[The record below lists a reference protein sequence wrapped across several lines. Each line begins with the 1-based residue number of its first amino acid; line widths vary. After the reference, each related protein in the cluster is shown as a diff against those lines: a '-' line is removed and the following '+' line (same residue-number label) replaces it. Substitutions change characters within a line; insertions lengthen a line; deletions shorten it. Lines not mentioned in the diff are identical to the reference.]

1 MATYDQTMRMQASA
15 RVYQQRYDDALQ
27 PWDLR
32 APAPVLGEDIAEYRA
47 KLAILAK
54 HQLPPDHQ
62 LRKVQYRRLDSAI
75 FDNFEPQLLRACR
88 QEAYNPATVPPG
100 EYRKVVEL
108 DGNGMRM
115 VRWVG
120 QRSFIEDFKP
130 PVRRVVSFLTPHGR
144 VNASGSP
151 VR

>member
-1 MATYDQTMRMQASA
+1 MATYDQTMRLQASA

-32 APAPVLGEDIAEYRA
+32 APAPVVGEDIAEYRA

-54 HQLPPDHQ
+54 HQLPPSHE
-62 LRKVQYRRLDSAI
+62 LRKVQYRRLDSDI

-88 QEAYNPATVPPG
+88 AEAYNPATVPVG
-100 EYRKVVEL
+100 EYRKVTEIAP
-108 DGNGMRM
+108 DGMKIIK
-115 VRWVG
+115 WVG
-120 QRSFIEDFKP
+120 QRSFVEDFKA

-144 VNASGSP
+144 VNAAGIP

>member
-1 MATYDQTMRMQASA
+1 MTTYDQIMRMQAAA

-88 QEAYNPATVPPG
+88 QEAYNPASVPPG
-100 EYRKVVEL
+100 EFRKVVEIAS
-108 DGNGMRM
+108 DGMKI
-115 VRWVG
+115 VKWIG
-120 QRSFIEDFKP
+120 QQSFVKDMGRSG
-130 PVRRVVSFLTPHGR
+130 RRVVSFLTPHGR
-144 VNASGSP
+144 VNASGIP

>member
-1 MATYDQTMRMQASA
+1 MATYDQTMRLQAAA

-27 PWDLR
+27 PWAVR
-32 APAPVLGEDIAEYRA
+32 APAPVLGEDINEYRA

-62 LRKVQYRRLDSAI
+62 LRKVQYRRLDSDV

-88 QEAYNPATVPPG
+88 QEAYNPASVPPG
-100 EYRKVVEL
+100 EYRKVVEIAP
-108 DGNGMRM
+108 DGMKI
-115 VRWVG
+115 VKWIG

-144 VNASGSP
+144 VNGAGIP

>member
-1 MATYDQTMRMQASA
+1 MATYDQTMRLQAAA
-15 RVYQQRYDDALQ
+15 RVYQQRYDDALS

-120 QRSFIEDFKP
+120 QESFVKDMGRHG
-130 PVRRVVSFLTPHGR
+130 RRVVSFLTPHGR
-144 VNASGSP
+144 VNASGIP

>member
-32 APAPVLGEDIAEYRA
+32 APAPVLGEDINAYRA

-54 HQLPPDHQ
+54 HQLPENHQ
-62 LRKVQYRRLDSAI
+62 LRKIQYRRLDTPI
-75 FDNFEPQLLRACR
+75 FDNFEPQLLTAVQRA
-88 QEAYNPATVPPG
+88 AYDATTVPPG
-100 EYRKVVEL
+100 QYRKVTEIAS
-108 DGNGMRM
+108 DGMKI
-115 VRWVG
+115 VKWIG
-120 QRSFIEDFKP
+120 QESFVKEFNRP
-130 PVRRVVSFLTPHGR
+130 GRRVVSFLTPHGR
-144 VNASGSP
+144 VNAAGMP